1 MRASTAARKSAED
14 PELSEFPALKSGQSM
29 ALYASPAARKSAED
43 PELSEFLPLK
53 SGQTIALYASSA
65 ARKCVFLIHAFSMD

>member
-1 MRASTAARKSAED
+1 
-14 PELSEFPALKSGQSM
+14 M